1 MAMAANKYSSKTK
14 NVTCGHCNKT
24 MLLQNQVLEE
34 GNEIGTM
41 AFYKTIYTKLDKLW
55 SRRKWKNF
63 YKNSKPSVKIPNYGQ
78 LALVYVM
85 AADHGLYIF
94 FLLTLLLVLNLN
106 IDNDRQ

>member
-1 MAMAANKYSSKTK
+1 
-14 NVTCGHCNKT
+14 

-55 SRRKWKNF
+55 SRRKWKN

-85 AADHGLYIF
+85 AADHGLYICF
-94 FLLTLLLVLNLN
+94 FVNVAVGAKFEYRHCNFTPK
-106 IDNDRQ
+106 